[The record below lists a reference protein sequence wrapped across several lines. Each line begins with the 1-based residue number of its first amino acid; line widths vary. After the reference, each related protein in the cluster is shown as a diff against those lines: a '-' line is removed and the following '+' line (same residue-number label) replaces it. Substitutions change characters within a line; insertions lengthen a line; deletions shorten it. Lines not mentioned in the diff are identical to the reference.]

1 MLWFVQWMKWW
12 RWLIPLWHMVL
23 ESAKDQFLGVDTQ
36 GQYVPLCVRYGAA
49 CLLITNTIG
58 YVPCS
63 EEWELAW

>member
-1 MLWFVQWMKWW
+1 
-12 RWLIPLWHMVL
+12 MVL

-36 GQYVPLCVRYGAA
+36 GQYVRYGAA